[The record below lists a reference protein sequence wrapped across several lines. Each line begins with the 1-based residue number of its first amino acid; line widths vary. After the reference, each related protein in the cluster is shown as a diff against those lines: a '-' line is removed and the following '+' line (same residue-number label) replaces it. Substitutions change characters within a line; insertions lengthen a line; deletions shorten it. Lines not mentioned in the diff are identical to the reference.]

1 MLGVKFGDLHSY
13 DDLELILQ
21 TVEMP
26 LPTPKTSTV
35 EVMGADGVIDLT
47 SYFGDVRFNNRTIT
61 MTFTDADEYG
71 QRYINQSR
79 VADNL
84 HGQQVRIVFDED
96 PDYYYSGRLSVESFS
111 VTGSTRTIK
120 ITADCDPYKYLINEG
135 SEPWKWNPFSFED
148 GIIRSYSDLTVNG
161 ETRLTVVGGWKSVH
175 PTISTDKPL
184 QVKID
189 DGQYYSIP
197 AGVTKVYNIT
207 IGRGEHVLTFNGTN
221 AKVDIRIQVGSF

>member
-21 TVEMP
+21 SVSMP
-26 LPTPKTSTV
+26 LPTPKTSTI
-35 EVMGADGVIDLT
+35 EIPGADGCLDLT

-61 MTFTDADEYG
+61 MVFTDADPYN

-79 VADNL
+79 VADQL

-96 PDYYYSGRLSVESFS
+96 SDYYYSGRLSVESFA
-111 VTGSTRTIK
+111 VEGATRTIT
-120 ITADCDPYKYLINEG
+120 ITADCDPYKYLIDEG

-148 GIIRSYSDLTVNG
+148 GVIREYSDLTVSG
-161 ETRLTVVGGWKSVH
+161 VTPITVIGGWKSVH
-175 PTISTDKPL
+175 PTISTSASV

-189 DGQYYSIP
+189 DGDYYTIP
-197 AGVTKVYNIT
+197 KGTTKVYNIT
-207 IGRGEHVLTFNGTN
+207 ITRGSHVLTFKGN